1 MKPIISLERR
11 DAILALSNKRTQ
23 AICALME
30 NNHVDNLEEIL
41 RIVDRP
47 VCTPEE
53 LVHEPEDKIIERVN
67 AWYDLILSAC
77 QYLHDICLS
86 MTDHVPVYW
95 YDAETR
101 SMVWDYAD
109 ELVFCIDAQD
119 VPYEGQRL
127 YASAIDHYA
136 LDVCDKLKTA
146 LTDCASEE
154 ANALLDVIKSAI
166 KEYI

>member
-1 MKPIISLERR
+1 MNRLVEFLHNNEECFIVLDINGFVAERP
-11 DAILALSNKRTQ
+11 AT
-23 AICALME
+23 
-30 NNHVDNLEEIL
+30 
-41 RIVDRP
+41 
-47 VCTPEE
+47 
-53 LVHEPEDKIIERVN
+53 EDKIIERVN
-67 AWYDLILSAC
+67 ARYDLILSAC
-77 QYLHDICLS
+77 QYLHDIGLS

-109 ELVFCIDAQD
+109 ELVFCIDEQD